1 MDNETK
7 QFISLFQGRWDG
19 YGDAGD
25 QPKGMARELR
35 TMHFER
41 HLVNPDFPLGV
52 YPLTDYLTV
61 HWGCTDL
68 DTGDI
73 ALEQARTLQ
82 RVFEQFGITTWREI
96 SKSKGAHLWLF
107 AREWVPA
114 ETMRNAF
121 LVAHQVAGIPATE
134 VNPKQ
139 TTLQGK
145 KLGNWV
151 RLPYPGG
158 LKQASE
164 RQVMIDKDDRTIS
177 FPWFVEAAFENR
189 VELADLERVAGLYS
203 APVQKHVQVQID
215 QWSGDL
221 EPLRAKLG
229 GLANTIFCE
238 GPLQARDG
246 KQGRDRSSTLSRL
259 AWLMASEGELSPTEA
274 FVLLAD
280 ADKRWG
286 KFYGRDD
293 CEEQLQRILD
303 WAWSQ

>member
-1 MDNETK
+1 MDHELRNFTA
-7 QFISLFQGRWDG
+7 LFQGRWDG

-25 QPKGMARELR
+25 QPKGMSRELSM
-35 TMHFER
+35 MHFER
-41 HLVNPDFPLGV
+41 HLVNLNFPLGI
-52 YPLTDYLTV
+52 YPLTDSLTV

-73 ALEQARTLQ
+73 ALEQARNLQ
-82 RVFEQFGITTWREI
+82 RVFEHFGIVTWREV

-107 AREWVPA
+107 ADGWIPA

-121 LVAHQVAGIPATE
+121 LVVHQIANIPATE

-158 LKQASE
+158 LKQTPE
-164 RQVMIDKDDRTIS
+164 RQVMVDSNGDAIP
-177 FPWFVEAAFENR
+177 FPMFVEYAYDKR
-189 VELADLERVAGLYS
+189 VSLAQLERVAALYS
-203 APVQKHVQVQID
+203 APESKRSQVQVD

-259 AWLMASEGELSPTEA
+259 AWLMASERELSPTEA
-274 FVLLAD
+274 FALLVD

-286 KFYGRDD
+286 KFHDRDD
-293 CEEQLQRILD
+293 CIEQLQRILD
-303 WAWSQ
+303 WAWAQ